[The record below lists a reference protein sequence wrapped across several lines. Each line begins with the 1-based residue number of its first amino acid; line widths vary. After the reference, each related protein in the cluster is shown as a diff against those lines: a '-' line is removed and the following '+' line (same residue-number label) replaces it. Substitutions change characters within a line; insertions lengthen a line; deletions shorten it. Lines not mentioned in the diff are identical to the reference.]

1 MAHADALHA
10 ISGHRHQA
18 RWQVQGIQPESP
30 LLTHQ
35 QQKEASIT
43 LAAPSEVQTLTEDY
57 RSTGLT
63 LHQHPMAILRNHKA
77 IKGCK
82 RHQDL
87 YGLSHK
93 RFVRIAGIVTGRQRP
108 GSAAGVIFLT
118 LEDETG
124 NSNIIVWKDLVE
136 RYRAILLQARL
147 LKVKGVIEREAS
159 VVHIVAGELEDL
171 SYLLGDMETHSRD
184 FH

>member
-1 MAHADALHA
+1 
-10 ISGHRHQA
+10 
-18 RWQVQGIQPESP
+18 
-30 LLTHQ
+30 
-35 QQKEASIT
+35 
-43 LAAPSEVQTLTEDY
+43 
-57 RSTGLT
+57 
-63 LHQHPMAILRNHKA
+63 
-77 IKGCK
+77 
-82 RHQDL
+82 
-87 YGLSHK
+87 
-93 RFVRIAGIVTGRQRP
+93 